1 MPQNFQRRRATHLLL
16 NLRRDPTERPERE
29 RLPLINEHL
38 DLLARGGVRDLD
50 EMLRDVEAEDVVNEN
65 EGRVEA
71 DMMTDYPSDEVEEGA
86 PNLGR

>member
-1 MPQNFQRRRATHLLL
+1 M
-16 NLRRDPTERPERE
+16 
-29 RLPLINEHL
+29 
-38 DLLARGGVRDLD
+38 RDLD
-50 EMLRDVEAEDVVNEN
+50 EMSRDVEAEDVVNEN